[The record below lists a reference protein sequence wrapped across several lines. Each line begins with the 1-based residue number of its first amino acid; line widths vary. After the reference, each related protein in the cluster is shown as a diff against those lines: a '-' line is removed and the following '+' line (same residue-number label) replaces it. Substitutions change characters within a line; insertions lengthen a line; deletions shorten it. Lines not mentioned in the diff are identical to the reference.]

1 MGGFGSGGHN
11 STGAATCE
19 SCHNIDL
26 AWLRR
31 RGMLT
36 PGRYSTLRWSQGGQE
51 TGSITLAAQHDG
63 VRLIYQTKDRDGL
76 SVKVDEFVAF
86 SYTPTRFGGRRQWL
100 RCLKCGR
107 RCRKLYGGRYFR
119 CRRCYHL
126 RYASQRERPYQRAMD
141 KANKIAK
148 RLHDKWSGA
157 TEDEYD
163 FPPKPPRM
171 RWATYNRLE
180 ARYDD
185 LQNRWAICTMRRFAR
200 FL

>member
-1 MGGFGSGGHN
+1 
-11 STGAATCE
+11 
-19 SCHNIDL
+19 
-26 AWLRR
+26 
-31 RGMLT
+31 
-36 PGRYSTLRWSQGGQE
+36 
-51 TGSITLAAQHDG
+51 
-63 VRLIYQTKDRDGL
+63 VRLIYQTQDRDGL

-107 RCRKLYGGRYFR
+107 RCRKIYGGRYFR
-119 CRRCYHL
+119 CRLCYSL
-126 RYASQRERPYQRAMD
+126 RYASQRERSDQRAMD
-141 KANKIAK
+141 QANKIAK

-180 ARYDD
+180 AQYDD
-185 LQNRWAICTMRRFAR
+185 LQNRWAIGIMARFAR
-200 FL
+200 FR

>member
-19 SCHNIDL
+19 SCHSIDL

-36 PGRYSTLRWSQGGQE
+36 PGRYSTLTWSQGGQE

-63 VRLIYQTKDRDGL
+63 VRLIYQIKDRDGL
-76 SVKVDEFVAF
+76 PVKVDELVAF

-107 RCRKLYGGRYFR
+107 GCRKVYGGRYFR
-119 CRRCYHL
+119 CRLCYRL
-126 RYASQRERPYQRAMD
+126 RYASQSERSDQRAMD
-141 KANKIAK
+141 QANKIAK

-157 TEDEYD
+157 TEGEYD

-180 ARYDD
+180 AQYDD
-185 LQNRWAICTMRRFAR
+185 LQNRWAIGTMRRFAR
-200 FL
+200 FR